1 LHSEQAV
8 LVHETAR
15 DLVDEL
21 SELAVEQDAA
31 VAAKVGDEV
40 AISERAPLRILCIP
54 LRDQADDIGSSM
66 LTKLLVRE
74 GVIVEQGAV
83 SALTSEL
90 VDSVESLHVD
100 LVILSIIPPLPP
112 RSSRLLCR
120 RLHDRYPQL
129 PVVIGYWGGGK
140 AEEIRR
146 RLADDQSEI
155 VTTLA
160 AAVER
165 TRAIAAR
172 PLMAE
177 KAS

>member
-1 LHSEQAV
+1 VTHQLADLWE
-8 LVHETAR
+8 

-21 SELAVEQDAA
+21 GELAAEREAA
-31 VAAKVGDEV
+31 VTAKVVDEQPL
-40 AISERAPLRILCIP
+40 SDRAPLRVLCIP
-54 LRDQADDIGSSM
+54 LRDQADDIGAAM
-66 LTKLLVRE
+66 LSRLLVGE
-74 GVIVEQGAV
+74 GVVVEQGAV

-146 RLADDQSEI
+146 RLADDQSGI
-155 VTTLA
+155 VTTLGD
-160 AAVER
+160 AVER
-165 TRAIAAR
+165 VRAIAAR
-172 PLMAE
+172 PRLAE

>member
-1 LHSEQAV
+1 MLQGAHFLLNRPLVILPLHQFFALE
-8 LVHETAR
+8 
-15 DLVDEL
+15 
-21 SELAVEQDAA
+21 
-31 VAAKVGDEV
+31 
-40 AISERAPLRILCIP
+40 
-54 LRDQADDIGSSM
+54 
-66 LTKLLVRE
+66 
-74 GVIVEQGAV
+74 IVEQGAV

-90 VDSVESLHVD
+90 VDSVESLHVN

-160 AAVER
+160 DAVER
-165 TRAIAAR
+165 VRAIAAR

-177 KAS
+177 KAN